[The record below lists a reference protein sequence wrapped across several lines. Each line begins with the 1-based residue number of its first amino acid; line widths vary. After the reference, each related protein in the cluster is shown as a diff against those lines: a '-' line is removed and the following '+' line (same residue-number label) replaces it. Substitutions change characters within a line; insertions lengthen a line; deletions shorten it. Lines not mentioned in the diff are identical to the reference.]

1 MAKKGKTIQMQSP
14 ENYIRTRARNLEIYE
29 CLVNENW
36 KESGIASVIVTRI
49 HTNGN
54 FTTGIFLVDLYCLGV
69 KDSFFKFNIGLIEYR
84 EMIDQMNSNESF
96 INSNYVLAHNIVFA
110 AVEYAGDYDF
120 SPCKTFTAVTQY
132 LLEEDTD
139 EIELID
145 IECGLD
151 GKPYYFQGIN
161 DNQATINRI
170 LNQLERTAGEG
181 NYHFTLASDSF
192 NKQYKNTVNID
203 DDDDFDYDDDIDDE
217 DLSALSREEALTIF
231 KDNLNSYDSMDEETS
246 DLFPMAVDRLFEDFV
261 DDSLVSKYYNEFS
274 DDFEFEIETDNLPD
288 ALFGLPE
295 NTPINLKP
303 LKGKVLQIIHS
314 IPENRPKASN
324 ILDGLKYEYSNVP
337 LIYFLGLY
345 LLDDVLSIEYQEKL
359 KQYTQLF
366 PDSPLLKVL
375 SLIQLSIDNEK
386 RGDNLPLIP
395 LKLLFPDRE
404 SLFFVEIQQYLIY
417 AVFNL
422 TSGNEYSKLLAFQQ
436 VLEDSDFPDELTS
449 MITHTIISREINV
462 IRASLL

>member
-1 MAKKGKTIQMQSP
+1 
-14 ENYIRTRARNLEIYE
+14 
-29 CLVNENW
+29 
-36 KESGIASVIVTRI
+36 
-49 HTNGN
+49 
-54 FTTGIFLVDLYCLGV
+54 
-69 KDSFFKFNIGLIEYR
+69 
-84 EMIDQMNSNESF
+84 
-96 INSNYVLAHNIVFA
+96 
-110 AVEYAGDYDF
+110 
-120 SPCKTFTAVTQY
+120 
-132 LLEEDTD
+132 
-139 EIELID
+139 
-145 IECGLD
+145 
-151 GKPYYFQGIN
+151 
-161 DNQATINRI
+161 
-170 LNQLERTAGEG
+170 
-181 NYHFTLASDSF
+181 
-192 NKQYKNTVNID
+192 
-203 DDDDFDYDDDIDDE
+203 
-217 DLSALSREEALTIF
+217 
-231 KDNLNSYDSMDEETS
+231 
-246 DLFPMAVDRLFEDFV
+246 MAVDRLFEDFV

-295 NTPINLKP
+295 NTPINLEP

-337 LIYFLGLY
+337 LIYFLELY

-436 VLEDSDFPDELTS
+436 VLDDSDFPDELTS